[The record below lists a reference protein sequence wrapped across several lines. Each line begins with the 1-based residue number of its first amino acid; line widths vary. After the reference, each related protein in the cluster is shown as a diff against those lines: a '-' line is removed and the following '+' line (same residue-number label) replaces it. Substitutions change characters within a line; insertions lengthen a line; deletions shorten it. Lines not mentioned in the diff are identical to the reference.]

1 MVLLLLTAGAVFSL
15 LCGNK
20 DRAACIIGAGS
31 AVAALVL
38 KLSFLFSANLQSAVF
53 QLPVILVGIAAA
65 LHSIGYLKNHAEHRL
80 SVYWGCFDLMLAA
93 MLAVTILGKGFTFL
107 VVWEVMGLSS
117 FALVAFDWKKSQVR
131 QAAWI
136 YLLGC
141 ELGGLLLVWILA
153 MSYIDGMQISYGAMA
168 AVTMIAFGL
177 KAGFPLLHVWL
188 PEAHPAAPAPVSAVM
203 SAAMIPLGFYGI
215 LQWAPQ
221 ALAMPAVPWVL
232 LGLGIAGMLGGILFG
247 AAQKD
252 LKRLLAYSSVE
263 NIGIITI
270 AAALALLGH
279 NTGNQLMEIFGWCGA
294 ALHIINHALLKGTLF
309 LGAGS
314 VYKSTHTL
322 NMDIMGGLSRK
333 MPLTSIAFTLN
344 GMGISGLPPF
354 CGFAGELLI
363 YLAAFQ
369 GIAIGSGWIF
379 AGSAAAAVA
388 LALTGGAAAAAFA
401 KTISAVFAGEP
412 RSAAASEAVS
422 EEKGMF
428 FAQLI
433 TAVPALLMPLAAPFL
448 VMTVLN
454 RFTGVQSELVDAAVW
469 PLACNGAAALLLMW
483 LCIGFMMW
491 RNALRRKHPDAVRGT
506 WDCGFA
512 EPAARMQYTAT
523 AFIQPLA
530 DLFNGILRQQ
540 KKVVKVQALFP
551 ESAAMETE
559 TPDGGTRWFWTPI
572 FRVGGVL
579 SNRVRHLQSGVL
591 HIYIA
596 FMVLAI
602 LIMLLWCFVFSPV
615 QVKGESKGGDSAGLV
630 VRK

>member
-1 MVLLLLTAGAVFSL
+1 MVLLLLTAGAVVSL

-93 MLAVTILGKGFTFL
+93 MLAVTMLGKGFAF
-107 VVWEVMGLSS
+107 VAAWEVMGLSS
-117 FALVAFDWKKSQVR
+117 FALVSFDWKKSQVR
-131 QAAWI
+131 QAAWV
-136 YLLGC
+136 YLLSC
-141 ELGGLLLVWILA
+141 ELGGLLLVWLLA
-153 MSYIDGMQISYGAMA
+153 NSYWCGMQISSAAMA

-188 PEAHPAAPAPVSAVM
+188 PEAHPAAPAPVSAIM

-215 LQWAPQ
+215 LQWAPA
-221 ALAMPAVPWVL
+221 ALTMPAVPWVL
-232 LGLGIAGMLGGILFG
+232 LGLGIVGMLGGILFG

-263 NIGIITI
+263 NIGIITM
-270 AAALALLGH
+270 AAALALLGR
-279 NTGNQLMEIFGWCGA
+279 NTGNQLMEVLGWCGA
-294 ALHIINHALLKGTLF
+294 ALHIVNHALLKGSLF

-314 VYKSTHTL
+314 VYKATHTL
-322 NMDIMGGLSRK
+322 NMDVMGGLSKK
-333 MPLTSIAFTLN
+333 MPLTAISFTLN
-344 GMGISGLPPF
+344 GMGICGLPPF

-369 GIAIGSGWIF
+369 GISIGSGWVF

-412 RSAAASEAVS
+412 RSAAAVEA
-422 EEKGMF
+422 ENEDKGMF
-428 FAQLI
+428 LAQLI
-433 TAVPALLMPLAAPFL
+433 TAVPALLMTLAAPFMVLL
-448 VMTVLN
+448 VLARLQFSAEMIK
-454 RFTGVQSELVDAAVW
+454 AAAL
-469 PLACNGAAALLLMW
+469 PLAYNGAFALLLMW
-483 LCIGFMMW
+483 LCVGFMLW
-491 RNALRRKHPDAVRGT
+491 RNILRRKHPDAVRGT

-512 EPAARMQYTAT
+512 EPTARMQYTAT
-523 AFIQPLA
+523 AFIQPLT
-530 DLFNGILRQQ
+530 DLFDGILRQ
-540 KKVVKVQALFP
+540 KKRVVKVQALFP
-551 ESAAMETE
+551 EKASMETE
-559 TPDGGTRWFWTPI
+559 TPDGGTRWLWAPL
-572 FRVGGVL
+572 FRIGSYL
-579 SNRVRHLQSGVL
+579 SNRVRHLQSGML

-602 LIMLLWCFVFSPV
+602 LAMLLWCFVFSPAP
-615 QVKGESKGGDSAGLV
+615 VKAESKGGAAAGEAV
-630 VRK
+630 GK

>member
-1 MVLLLLTAGAVFSL
+1 MVLLLLLAGAVVAL

-38 KLSFLFSANLQSAVF
+38 KLSFLFTANLYQAVF

-93 MLAVTILGKGFTFL
+93 MLAVTMLGKGFAFL
-107 VVWEVMGLSS
+107 VAWEVMGLSS

-131 QAAWI
+131 QAAWV
-136 YLLGC
+136 YLLSC
-141 ELGGLLLVWILA
+141 ELGGLLLVWLLA
-153 MSYIDGMQISYGAMA
+153 MSYFSGMQISAGVMA
-168 AVTMIAFGL
+168 TVTMIAFGL

-188 PEAHPAAPAPVSAVM
+188 PEAHPAAPAPVSAIM
-203 SAAMIPLGFYGI
+203 SAALIPLGFYGI
-215 LQWAPQ
+215 WQWAPV
-221 ALAMPAVPWVL
+221 ALVMPAVPWVL
-232 LGLGIAGMLGGILFG
+232 LVLGITGMLGGILFG

-263 NIGIITI
+263 NIGIITM

-279 NTGNQLMEIFGWCGA
+279 NTGNQLMEIFGWCGV

-322 NMDIMGGLSRK
+322 NMDVMGGLSRK
-333 MPLTSIAFTLN
+333 MPLTAISFTLN

-354 CGFAGELLI
+354 CGFAGELMI

-369 GIAIGSGWIF
+369 GIAIGGGWIF

-412 RSAAASEAVS
+412 RSAAAIEAAN
-422 EEKGMF
+422 EDKGMF
-428 FAQLI
+428 LAQLV
-433 TAVPALLMPLAAPFL
+433 TAIPALLMPLAAPFM
-448 VMTVLN
+448 VMMVMVRLN
-454 RFTGVQSELVDAAVW
+454 CAPEMVKAAAW
-469 PLACNGAAALLLMW
+469 PLACNGLFALLLMW
-483 LCIGFMMW
+483 LCVGFMLW
-491 RNALRRKHPDAVRGT
+491 RNSLRRKHPDAVRGT

-512 EPAARMQYTAT
+512 EPTARMQYTAT

-540 KKVVKVQALFP
+540 KKVAKVQKLFP
-551 ESAAMETE
+551 ESASMTTE
-559 TPDGGTRWFWTPI
+559 TPDAGTRWVWTPLFSI
-572 FRVGGVL
+572 SGKL
-579 SNRVRHLQSGVL
+579 SNRVRHLQSGML

-615 QVKGESKGGDSAGLV
+615 PVKAESKGGATAGEV
-630 VRK
+630 EQK